1 MIYVYC
7 YLGPKL
13 RLVVRERLASLRV
26 ESSEARWSSRSKS
39 ISQIKGYSERNH
51 SRLLPL
57 VTLVLGG
64 QGKALQWLLSQLL
77 RYSFCGICGNEL
89 EGLALIT
96 QGQNHFFLTG
106 QPFTVSFAIAYTG
119 MVTLGRNIS
128 ILCSYCFYCG
138 QEYTQGCAQALR

>member
-1 MIYVYC
+1 MIYAVTVYC

-57 VTLVLGG
+57 VTLALSGPEE
-64 QGKALQWLLSQLL
+64 ALQWLLSQLL
-77 RYSFCGICGNEL
+77 RYSFCGICGN
-89 EGLALIT
+89 
-96 QGQNHFFLTG
+96 TG
-106 QPFTVSFAIAYTG
+106 VVMLRRY
-119 MVTLGRNIS
+119 
-128 ILCSYCFYCG
+128 ILVLCLYQSYCG
-138 QEYTQGCAQALR
+138 QEYT